1 MAKPIR
7 FKVKTSNSP
16 SKQKYKLADNIII
29 THDQHVALVDY
40 IKIRLDFAKKMH
52 KSQVDRFTAIDKE
65 VAGYMVLDDD
75 DRKRQQDNTRGYG
88 PKVYDVNIPLAGTQM
103 DEAVTFFTTVFFPEE
118 GPYNA
123 VTEASKEDVAK
134 GFSKLMNKQ
143 ASFYKHFTHFAK
155 GAYSGLK
162 YNLGLWIV
170 EWEETKG
177 SVISNTGAG
186 VGVEV
191 KEDQVVMSGNK
202 LEFANPYNTLLDP
215 SVPPTEVHEKGEF
228 FATVEPKTAFRAQI
242 MAQRE
247 EIFNLDLIV
256 DSTTGQTRGEYV
268 STYYEQM
275 PEIHGD
281 SRRGGQG
288 TSKTNWVNFLS
299 GFTSG
304 GKINGLEFINVYIW
318 IAGKQFG
325 LGDSDK
331 YQIWRI
337 TFANMIAVRA
347 VQMTNAHGFLPLVA
361 TVPWDDEFGQEA
373 NSFAEM
379 LLPYQRFSSF
389 QINVHQ
395 RAARKALYNI
405 TIYNSR
411 MLPGMANSDALGGK
425 VPFNPTADD
434 NDINKAVKVLSD
446 VPDTSRTLQ
455 DIETMDGLMQKILPT
470 DMLKQVASLERATQ
484 YQAAATVQ
492 GANRRN
498 LKIAKTIDVQAFGI
512 ARKIQMYNIL
522 QYQQSIEILGDGG
535 EMIQI
540 DPSALREQKMEFA
553 ISDGLRGL
561 DKLILVETMKDVIA
575 LLVQNPQAAAE
586 FNIADMIDY
595 LTTLIGDHTS
605 FKQFRFINEFDKLT
619 PEQKQTAFQLL
630 QQALTAQGEG
640 QQQPGGAQ

>member
-40 IKIRLDFAKKMH
+40 VQTRLDFAKETH
-52 KSQVDRFTAIDKE
+52 AAQINRFTAIDKE

-75 DRKRQQDNTRGYG
+75 DRKRQLDNAKGYG
-88 PKVYDVNIPLAGTQM
+88 PKVYDVNIPLAATQM

-162 YNLGLWIV
+162 YNLGLWLV

-177 SVISNTGAG
+177 SVVSNAG
-186 VGVEV
+186 GGIGVEV
-191 KEDQVVMSGNK
+191 KEDQTVMSGNK
-202 LEFANPYNTLLDP
+202 MEFLNPYNTLLDP
-215 SVPPTEVHEKGEF
+215 SVHPTEVHEKGEF
-228 FATVEPKTAFRAQI
+228 FATIEPKTAFRAQI

-247 EIFNLDLIV
+247 EIFNLDLIMDV
-256 DSTTGQTRGEYV
+256 KTGQTRGDYT
-268 STYYEQM
+268 SKYYEQM

-288 TSKTNWVNFLS
+288 DTKTNWVNFLS

-304 GKINGLEFINVYIW
+304 GTINGLEFINVYIW
-318 IAGKQFG
+318 LPGKKFG

-347 VQMTNAHGFLPLVA
+347 VQMSNAHGFLPLVA
-361 TVPWDDEFGQEA
+361 TVPWDDEFGQDA

-395 RAARKALYNI
+395 RASRKALYNLI
-405 TIYNSR
+405 IYNSKL
-411 MLPGMANSDALGGK
+411 LPLLKDADSLGGK
-425 VPFNPTADD
+425 VPFNPNADD
-434 NDINKAVKVLSD
+434 NDITKAIKVLSD
-446 VPDTSRTLQ
+446 VPDTKGTLQ

-522 QYQQSIEILGDGG
+522 QFQQAIEIMTDGG
-535 EMIQI
+535 ELVQI
-540 DPSALREQKMEFA
+540 DPSALREQQMEFA

-605 FKQFRFINEFDKLT
+605 FKQFRFVNEFDKLT
-619 PEQKQTAFQLL
+619 PEQKQAAFQLL
-630 QQALTAQGEG
+630 QRALTAQGEG
-640 QQQPGGAQ
+640 QQQPGSTA